1 MHLLH
6 RLGAWRWGQG
16 RYLRLLAGS
25 QHASHNL
32 LPLLLNNMQVGGVA
46 LGAGALLAVTGGL
59 AAPAIAA
66 GLGATVAAFG
76 GGAAVGATVAGTVG
90 SVAGTAALAGGL
102 GAYGANAA
110 RVHTQALMAGV
121 KDFGYIDLE
130 SVKESVGQGG
140 GAGNRAWLGEGPSA
154 EPCEGESRWE
164 SGSEPQ
170 LGSGFTQPGLSH
182 GGASEQGGL
191 VKGTGGGGG
200 SSKWAQGHD
209 TDSPRSGGWGGGGID
224 SRSGSGSCLQL
235 LPPSPREAQ
244 PPPAPDQLPGRLLP
258 LPLVDSRVEDGAAS
272 VTIAVNGWVSQLSDF
287 VTPWEQCPNC
297 FGNRCGGV
305 AAGGAY
311 QKAPEGAGM
320 GGRVPL
326 LAFV

>member
-1 MHLLH
+1 
-6 RLGAWRWGQG
+6 
-16 RYLRLLAGS
+16 
-25 QHASHNL
+25 
-32 LPLLLNNMQVGGVA
+32 MQVGGVA

-102 GAYGANAA
+102 GAVGANAA
-110 RVHTQALMAGV
+110 RVHAQTLMAGV

-130 SVKESVGQGG
+130 SVKESVGQGSSVG
-140 GAGNRAWLGEGPSA
+140 SRAWLGEGPSA
-154 EPCEGESRWE
+154 EPCEGEGR
-164 SGSEPQ
+164 SGSGLEPQ
-170 LGSGFTQPGLSH
+170 LRSGFTQPGLSRGGPSGKGCLAKGAG
-182 GGASEQGGL
+182 GGASNGGRGQGD
-191 VKGTGGGGG
+191 
-200 SSKWAQGHD
+200 D
-209 TDSPRSGGWGGGGID
+209 TDSPRSGGWGGGDID

-235 LPPSPREAQ
+235 LPPSPRSTQ
-244 PPPAPDQLPGRLLP
+244 PPPTADQLPGQLLP

-305 AAGGAY
+305 AAGGA
-311 QKAPEGAGM
+311 
-320 GGRVPL
+320 
-326 LAFV
+326 